1 MIIIFNNCN
10 NDRIRIYG
18 NRWNRRCI
26 WNNYSI
32 NIKESECLNVVL
44 VEMVTILIE
53 AISIL
58 REKPTKNHIESI
70 PINSVV
76 ETNLEFIITKSK
88 ELSNEKTQRGD
99 SFYVNCVIMNEERLT
114 SLISKMQ
121 IRRIN

>member
-1 MIIIFNNCN
+1 MIELEFI
-10 NDRIRIYG
+10 G

-88 ELSNEKTQRGD
+88 ELSNEKTQTGD